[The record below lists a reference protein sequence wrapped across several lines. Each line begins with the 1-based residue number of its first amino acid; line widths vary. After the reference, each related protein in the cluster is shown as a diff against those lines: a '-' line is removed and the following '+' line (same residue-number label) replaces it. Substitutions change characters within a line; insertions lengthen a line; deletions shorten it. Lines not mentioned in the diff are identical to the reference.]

1 MSNYTQ
7 KDNFLEIME
16 SIKENQVYN
25 VEINLPDLSLP
36 SSTLDSINHLKEAMK
51 VKINQVNL
59 FFNLHD

>member
-36 SSTLDSINHLKEAMK
+36 SSTLDSINHLKEATD
-51 VKINQVNL
+51 
-59 FFNLHD
+59 NLHTNLNYSI